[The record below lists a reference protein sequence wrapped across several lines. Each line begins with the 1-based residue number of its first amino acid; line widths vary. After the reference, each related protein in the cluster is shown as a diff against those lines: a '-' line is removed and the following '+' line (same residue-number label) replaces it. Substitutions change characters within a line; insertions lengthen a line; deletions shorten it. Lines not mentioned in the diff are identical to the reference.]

1 MSSRTTASDRPFVPA
16 VTPDDIGRIRR
27 WLSAHPPRLDENP
40 WTRKLRAAYCAR
52 LDAFR
57 AEHPNL

>member
-1 MSSRTTASDRPFVPA
+1 MSSRTMASDRPFVPA

-27 WLSAHPPRLDENP
+27 WLLDRPSLDPNP
-40 WTRKLRAAYCAR
+40 WTRKLDAIYRAR